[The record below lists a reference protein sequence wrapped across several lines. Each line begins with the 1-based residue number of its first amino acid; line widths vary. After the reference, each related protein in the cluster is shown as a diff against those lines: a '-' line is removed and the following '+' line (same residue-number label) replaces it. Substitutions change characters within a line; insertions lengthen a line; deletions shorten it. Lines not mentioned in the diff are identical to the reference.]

1 MAENERSITE
11 RNIQSP
17 KINSNAGK
25 LAARKV
31 LTEFSAIVPEEEVT
45 PLVAVLALED
55 LFGVDL
61 NPTRQGDL
69 LKSLLGH
76 LSRTNADHV

>member
-1 MAENERSITE
+1 MADTERSIIE

-17 KINSNAGK
+17 KINTNANK

-31 LTEFSAIVPEEEVT
+31 LTEFSAIVTEEELT

-69 LKSLLGH
+69 LKNLLGH
-76 LSRTNADHV
+76 LSQTNADHV